1 MLSAGYRF
9 WVFGGKGWEGDG
21 GFKDGQS
28 GRDEGL
34 KVGRSVLDILIGL
47 KGNCKSFL
55 GIIMYAWTKG
65 E

>member
-21 GFKDGQS
+21 GGGFKDGYL
-28 GRDEGL
+28 GRDKGL

-47 KGNCKSFL
+47 KVIVKLFL
-55 GIIMYAWTKG
+55 V
-65 E
+65 

>member
-1 MLSAGYRF
+1 M
-9 WVFGGKGWEGDG
+9 G
-21 GFKDGQS
+21 GFKDGYL
-28 GRDEGL
+28 GRDKGL

-47 KGNCKSFL
+47 KGHCKSFL